1 MKKTKKN
8 EEWTR
13 KDEEEYQELCIDDYD
28 EEACYNF
35 VLRHTSDVEFDYGV
49 DEEER
54 EKEAEE
60 E

>member
-8 EEWTR
+8 EEWTK
-13 KDEEEYQELCIDDYD
+13 KDEETYQELCFDDYD
-28 EEACYNF
+28 EEACTNF
-35 VLRHTSDVEFDYGV
+35 VYRHDDAEFDYGI

-54 EKEAEE
+54 EKEEAEE